1 MPQSLLVLVVEDD
14 PEIRATL
21 ETALRAACHTVC
33 WAATALGAAEM
44 IRTEPV
50 ELVILDHE
58 IAGTMSGREVARH
71 VPRGIPILLYSERS
85 EREIRADAAR
95 DPLDGVLRF
104 MKKPVDHA
112 AVVAEIAGMLAI
124 GDEDTQP

>member
-1 MPQSLLVLVVEDD
+1 MPHSLLVLIVEDD
-14 PEIRATL
+14 NAIRATL
-21 ETALRAACHTVC
+21 ESALRAAGHTVC

-44 IRTEPV
+44 IRTEPI

-71 VPRGIPILLYSERS
+71 VPRGVPILLYSDRT

-95 DPLDGVLRF
+95 DPLDGISRF
-104 MKKPVDHA
+104 FSKPLNHDELM
-112 AVVAEIAGMLAI
+112 AEIGALLATR
-124 GDEDTQP
+124 DEDAQP